1 MGVYRMGQRNVTLVT
16 MNHPNANRNDDLSAT
31 IVSAQVRENPKHS
44 SEGVL
49 SPPDKREQTG
59 EPPHQQQQQDKDSS
73 TMPNGTSDA
82 NLDSQDREYT
92 HPASC
97 TTSAPTKR
105 KGGGTRISLDNL
117 PLEEAQRRQRV
128 REAARERQRRHRAG
142 VKAKRMAELGMAIG
156 THPLLS
162 SVSCQQREA

>member
-1 MGVYRMGQRNVTLVT
+1 MS
-16 MNHPNANRNDDLSAT
+16 HPNANRNDDLSAT
-31 IVSAQVRENPKHS
+31 AVSAQVRENPKHS
-44 SEGVL
+44 SEGVP
-49 SPPDKREQTG
+49 SPPDKREQSS
-59 EPPHQQQQQDKDSS
+59 EPPHQEQQQDKDNS

-82 NLDSQDREYT
+82 NLDSQDQEHT

-156 THPLLS
+156 TRPLLS
-162 SVSCQQREA
+162 SVSCQREA